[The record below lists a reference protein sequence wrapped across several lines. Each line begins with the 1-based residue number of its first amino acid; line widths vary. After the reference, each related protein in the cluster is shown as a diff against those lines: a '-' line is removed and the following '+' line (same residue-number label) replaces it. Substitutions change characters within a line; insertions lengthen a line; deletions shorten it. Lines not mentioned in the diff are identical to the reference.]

1 MGSDEHLVGG
11 AGSPRVGHVSRTDER
26 SLGWIR
32 SRLDSALRRS
42 CGARMLWSWLPGW
55 WAQTINQPGSRHKA
69 YLGDVCSLSTP
80 SLQNP
85 ALPTIPCSALS
96 SKLMTWECRRVH
108 SVAQSHLL
116 CFLHPLT
123 PSASKTLSSHSPPP
137 AHHQLFFLHFPICQF
152 LPISLRKNE
161 RMQE

>member
-1 MGSDEHLVGG
+1 MDKVSVGLSFAKVMWGQNVVVMATRLVGSDYKS
-11 AGSPRVGHVSRTDER
+11 ARVT
-26 SLGWIR
+26 
-32 SRLDSALRRS
+32 
-42 CGARMLWSWLPGW
+42 
-55 WAQTINQPGSRHKA
+55 HKA
-69 YLGDVCSLSTP
+69 YLGDVCSLSTL